1 MELRVLRYFLAVARE
16 GNITGAAN
24 SLHCLSLPCPGRSGI
39 WKKNW
44 GIRS

>member
-24 SLHCLSLPCPGRSGI
+24 SCLSLPCPGRSGI